1 MNKASN
7 IAKGGLF
14 TALTI
19 IFLYISSIGPTSRL
33 TFMALAAAMIPISI
47 ITTNIRNSF
56 VVYAAA
62 SLLSLLLSLRGTAFL
77 YIVFFGL
84 YGFVKYYI
92 ERLRKVALEI
102 VLKLLFFNSS
112 LYLIYLIYLVFTFD
126 IPKLNIPLYYI
137 IAGLQ
142 VVFIIYDYAM
152 TIIISYTN
160 NRLKGSGI
168 RK

>member
-1 MNKASN
+1 MSETLN

-19 IFLYISSIGPTSRL
+19 LFLYVSSIVPTSRL
-33 TFMALAAAMIPISI
+33 FFMALAASMIPISI
-47 ITTNIRNSF
+47 ISTNVRNSV

-62 SLLSLLLSLRGTAFL
+62 SLLSLLLALRGIAFM

-84 YGFVKYYI
+84 YGFVKYYV
-92 ERLRKVALEI
+92 ERLRKVVLEF

-112 LYLIYLIYLVFTFD
+112 LYLIYLIYKVFTFGL
-126 IPKLNIPLYYI
+126 PRVNIPIYYV

-152 TIIISYTN
+152 TILISSMN
-160 NRLKGSGI
+160 KRLNIS
-168 RK
+168 R